1 MFLRVING
9 GVRQWLAL
17 GLSLTLITAQA
28 VVSGSNLTVVRAEP
42 DTTLQYFGAFNLR
55 QELGTGCDPSR
66 APLTHGLLDIH
77 VDISQLEGQLC
88 VACET
93 GHSRRGCALVVRSCA
108 ESG

>member
-17 GLSLTLITAQA
+17 GLSLTLITARA

-42 DTTLQYFGAFNLR
+42 ETTLQYFGAFNRPKSLPPAA
-55 QELGTGCDPSR
+55 TPA

-77 VDISQLEGQLC
+77 VDDTSGEVGPFLRNGR
-88 VACET
+88 
-93 GHSRRGCALVVRSCA
+93 GNGRPSRVPCG
-108 ESG
+108 